1 LKATKDTF
9 LKKRGANFEQQPLNV
24 KKQIDYSILS
34 DVEIIYKELII
45 EDPGS
50 ALNSRDQLTIAEVI
64 SNFCTSFYGTDDSG
78 QNVYKYNIAD
88 SRSKQKYS
96 DLLNDVSL
104 TNPQG
109 RVPIRLSNPAA
120 EEQEREKMA
129 ALALQVNSQQQVIP
143 GNFSITSKDIL
154 FRYTRVTVQDNGQK
168 NDKGEAL
175 SSAVGSEGAQ
185 FSYQGGTY
193 EVEQE
198 LLSKRS
204 ILAKL

>member
-1 LKATKDTF
+1 
-9 LKKRGANFEQQPLNV
+9 
-24 KKQIDYSILS
+24 
-34 DVEIIYKELII
+34 
-45 EDPGS
+45 
-50 ALNSRDQLTIAEVI
+50 
-64 SNFCTSFYGTDDSG
+64 
-78 QNVYKYNIAD
+78 
-88 SRSKQKYS
+88 
-96 DLLNDVSL
+96 
-104 TNPQG
+104 
-109 RVPIRLSNPAA
+109 
-120 EEQEREKMA
+120 MA